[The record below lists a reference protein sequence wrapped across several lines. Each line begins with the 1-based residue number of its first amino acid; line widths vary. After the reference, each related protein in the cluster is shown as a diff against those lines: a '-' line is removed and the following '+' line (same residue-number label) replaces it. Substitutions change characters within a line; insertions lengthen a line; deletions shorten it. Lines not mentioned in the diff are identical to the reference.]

1 MVLWVCESTLDG
13 LALETGCFP
22 FVFVLLVVVVALV
35 GTGTDE
41 GDAEEVL

>member
-13 LALETGCFP
+13 LALETGCLP
-22 FVFVLLVVVVALV
+22 FVFVLLV